1 MRDYLPIL
9 CMIVLVVLFV
19 LLSFVASKLLGPRRP
34 TSAKE
39 APYECGIV
47 PEYELAERFPVKFYL
62 VAMAFIVLDVEI
74 IFLYPFTTVFRGLGA
89 YGLIVMGV
97 FLLVLLVP
105 FAYLLSTGALDWGP
119 VKQVAT
125 RLGTTVL
132 RAVGAPGRD
141 GLDPAAVG
149 AGATTPSPPNRE
161 GRRRWASSR
170 SATTSSPAGSRTS
183 STGRARARCGPP
195 RSGWP
200 AARSR

>member
-1 MRDYLPIL
+1 VTKEWPGVRDYLPIL

-19 LLSFVASKLLGPRRP
+19 SLSFIASKFLAPKRP
-34 TSAKE
+34 TSAKQ

-47 PEYELAERFPVKFYL
+47 PEYEPSERFPVKFYL

-89 YGLIVMGV
+89 YGLIMMGT

-125 RLGTTVL
+125 RVGATVL

-149 AGATTPSPPNRE
+149 TPDDAGK
-161 GRRRWASSR
+161 
-170 SATTSSPAGSRTS
+170 
-183 STGRARARCGPP
+183 
-195 RSGWP
+195 
-200 AARSR
+200 AA

>member
-19 LLSFVASKLLGPRRP
+19 LLSFIASKLLGPRRP

-47 PEYELAERFPVKFYL
+47 PEYDLAERFPVKFYL

-125 RLGTTVL
+125 RVGTTVL

-149 AGATTPSPPNRE
+149 AGGDDAEPTEP
-161 GRRRWASSR
+161 
-170 SATTSSPAGSRTS
+170 
-183 STGRARARCGPP
+183 GRAA
-195 RSGWP
+195 
-200 AARSR
+200 

>member
-19 LLSFVASKLLGPRRP
+19 LLSFIASKLLGPRRP

-74 IFLYPFTTVFRGLGA
+74 VFLYPFTTVFRGLGA
-89 YGLIVMGV
+89 YGLFTMGV

-105 FAYLLSTGALDWGP
+105 FAYLLSTGALEWGP
-119 VKQVAT
+119 VKQAT
-125 RLGTTVL
+125 ARVGATVL

-149 AGATTPSPPNRE
+149 APVGDQPDEP
-161 GRRRWASSR
+161 GK
-170 SATTSSPAGSRTS
+170 
-183 STGRARARCGPP
+183 
-195 RSGWP
+195 
-200 AARSR
+200 AA